1 MTELDKLLRSTEA
14 MTELD
19 RLLRE
24 IEGRADAANPW
35 DGAAAYGRAGFV
47 VAAARIAADVPKLVK
62 ALRRAMKAAEKCSDP
77 KCTFCGKLETDLTAI
92 LKEKP

>member
-35 DGAAAYGRAGFV
+35 DGAAA
-47 VAAARIAADVPKLVK
+47 RIAADVPKLVK
-62 ALRRAMKAAEKCSDP
+62 ALRRAMGTLRRCSVTLADI
-77 KCTFCGKLETDLTAI
+77 EAI
-92 LKEKP
+92 LKETL